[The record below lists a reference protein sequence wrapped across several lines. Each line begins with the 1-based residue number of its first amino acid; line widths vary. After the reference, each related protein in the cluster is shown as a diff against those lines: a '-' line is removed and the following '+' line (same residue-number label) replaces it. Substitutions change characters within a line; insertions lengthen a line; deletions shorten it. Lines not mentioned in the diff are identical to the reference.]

1 MIDRRLII
9 MDRHAVAQALHINRE
24 MVSTYGA
31 RAKTQNLLEGAAV
44 DDDLYTVVDALVN
57 GDLGRRLLARTI
69 PELSAGAW
77 RLLSCQV
84 TEVRKQR
91 RKRIAFCLIS
101 YQNRADRRVKTT
113 EIVAKFYGSDRGTKA
128 LRALQKLW
136 EAGFRPPARYC
147 VPRPYGYFPEQG
159 ALLQANAPGAT
170 WASFLRG
177 DERALAAVSA
187 QAGAWLVQLQRSPV
201 SAEAKSWKSDID
213 SAQRFA
219 QELASSFPEHASR
232 LEPVAEQ
239 FIQALRAEGIPL
251 LPSHGDYHP
260 KNVFLTPGLTTVID
274 FDTMGLREAAFDVGY
289 AIGQLLIM
297 SYFQIGDFA
306 PGARA
311 GLAFWRHYQV
321 GGPATWTRVA
331 AQVARAFLQ
340 SLHYELC
347 TLRNNRVELLDL
359 WPDLI
364 EEWLHSDGPTTLE
377 RLHINSRRGP

>member
-1 MIDRRLII
+1 MGPY
-9 MDRHAVAQALHINRE
+9 AVAQALHINRE
-24 MVSTYGA
+24 IASTYRA
-31 RAKTQNLLEGAAV
+31 WAKTQNLLEGSAV
-44 DDDLYTVVDALVN
+44 DDDMYTVLDALAN
-57 GDLGRRLLARTI
+57 GDLGHEVLARTI
-69 PELSAGAW
+69 PEVSAGAW

-101 YQNRADRRVKTT
+101 YQNGADRRVKTT

-128 LRALQKLW
+128 LGALQQLW

-147 VPRPYGYFPEQG
+147 VPRPYGYLPEQG

-201 SAEAKSWKSDID
+201 SAEAKSWKSDVD

-239 FIQALRAEGIPL
+239 FIQALRAEGIPQ

-260 KNVFLTPGLTTVID
+260 KNVFLTPRLTTVID

-297 SYFQIGDFA
+297 SYFQLGDFA
-306 PGARA
+306 PGASA
-311 GLAFWRHYQV
+311 ALAFWRRYQV
-321 GGPATWTRVA
+321 GGPVTWTRVA
-331 AQVARAFLQ
+331 VQVARTFLQ

-347 TLRNNRVELLDL
+347 TLRNNRVELLDPWL
-359 WPDLI
+359 DLI

-377 RLHINSRRGP
+377 RLHINSCRCP